1 MKNNLLTIGDISKR
15 TGCSIKSLR
24 YYDSIGILKPAYVDC
39 NTNYRYYTFEQT
51 RIVEIIQ
58 LCVLLDINLKDV
70 KKLIVKDNNTMDY
83 SDLIEFGRKITNEKI
98 LNLQQNL
105 NFLDNLQ
112 YEIERLNSYDNEEEK
127 EFYINDKYYYTIPF
141 YEDEM
146 NDSYYKLLNTLFTD
160 VINKKLS
167 IKNDYGIIME
177 ISDNNA
183 NKFVAIEVDKKHK
196 DLPNII
202 KISEGCFL
210 CKKTNEFHLI
220 KIANLFSHIKLH
232 RKTIIITPSYSYDF
246 SSPYFEVKCSL
257 K

>member
-1 MKNNLLTIGDISKR
+1 M
-15 TGCSIKSLR
+15 
-24 YYDSIGILKPAYVDC
+24 
-39 NTNYRYYTFEQT
+39 
-51 RIVEIIQ
+51 
-58 LCVLLDINLKDV
+58 LDINLKDV

-112 YEIERLNSYDNEEEK
+112 CEIERLNSYDNEEEK

-146 NDSYYKLLNTLFTD
+146 NDIYYKLLNTLFTD

-196 DLPNII
+196 YLPNII